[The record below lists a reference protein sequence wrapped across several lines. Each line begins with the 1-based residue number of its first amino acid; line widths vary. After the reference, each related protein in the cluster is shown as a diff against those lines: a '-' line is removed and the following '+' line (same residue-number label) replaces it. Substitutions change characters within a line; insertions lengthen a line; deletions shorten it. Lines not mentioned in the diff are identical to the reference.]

1 MKKVFI
7 IAEAGVNHNG
17 SLATAKK
24 LIDAAAAAGCDAVKF
39 QTFIAE
45 KIASRDAPR
54 ASYQKKNTGSSGS
67 QYDMLKRLELS
78 EKEHKE
84 LYAYCRRKGII
95 FMSTPFDEES
105 VGMLSG
111 LGMRIFK
118 IASGEITNKP
128 LIERIASERR
138 PVILSTGMSY
148 IGEVDKAVGWIRG
161 VWKGMKRKPRLTVLH
176 CVSDYPAPFAG
187 LNLPAMAALG
197 GKFGLPFGFSDHT
210 PGIEASVAACALG
223 ASVIER
229 HFTLSRKMKGPD
241 HKASLEPDELSAMV
255 KAVRNIEKAMGDG
268 IKRPTAAEQ
277 VTKRVARKGITAA
290 RDIEKGAV
298 IREQDLCIKRPA
310 AGIAPEYLRDI
321 IGSRAKARIRKDSAI
336 KYAHIIKSRGPIR

>member
-17 SLATAKK
+17 SLATAKR

-45 KIASRDAPR
+45 KITSRDAPR

-67 QYDMLKRLELS
+67 QYEMLKGLELS
-78 EKEHKE
+78 EKEHKA

-128 LIERIASERR
+128 LIEKIASERR

-148 IGEVDKAVGWIRG
+148 MGEVEKAVGWIRSA
-161 VWKGMKRKPRLTVLH
+161 WKNMERKPRITVLH
-176 CVSDYPAPFAG
+176 CVSDYPASYAG
-187 LNLPAMAALG
+187 LNLHAMAALG
-197 GKFGLPFGFSDHT
+197 GKLGLPFGFSDHT

-223 ASVIER
+223 ASVIEK

-241 HKASLEPDELSAMV
+241 HKASLEPDELSALV
-255 KAVRNIEKAMGDG
+255 KAVRNIEIAMGDG
-268 IKRPTAAEQ
+268 VKRPTAAEQ
-277 VTKRVARKGITAA
+277 ATKRVARKGITAA
-290 RDIEKGAV
+290 RDIAKGAV
-298 IREQDLCIKRPA
+298 IRKRDLCVKRPA
-310 AGIAPEYLRDI
+310 AGIDPEHLREV
-321 IGSRAKARIRKDSAI
+321 IGSKAKARIKKDSAV
-336 KYAHIIKSRGPIR
+336 KSAHIMKSRGIKR